1 VASGG
6 SDRERKT
13 HLLGWVIFIV
23 CAGFFIASSVGGSVL
38 GVVGSVLFL
47 IACLVFIAP
56 LVTRS
61 RKGSED

>member
-1 VASGG
+1 MAAGG

-38 GVVGSVLFL
+38 GLIGSILFL

-56 LVTRS
+56 LVM
-61 RKGSED
+61 GSKKDTDG